1 MEPLEMFKAMRDSCD
16 AVIKAMESDD
26 PEAIEAAI
34 GKFAVLMMKL
44 DALK

>member
-1 MEPLEMFKAMRDSCD
+1 MEPIEVFKAMRDSCD
-16 AVIKAMESDD
+16 EVVKAMESEDA
-26 PEAIEAAI
+26 EAIETAI